1 MTQHTR
7 VALFLLGELIA
18 ALRANDADTFRGLVS
33 EGIQELGAKEVE
45 DLLLDRLYSFL
56 TVEEQDRLTGW
67 HLGVNLRSSVIA
79 VALLLCDQNHSYR

>member
-7 VALFLLGELIA
+7 VGLFLLGELIA

-33 EGIQELGAKEVE
+33 EGIQKLGAKEVE

-67 HLGVNLRSSVIA
+67 HLGVNL
-79 VALLLCDQNHSYR
+79 

>member
-1 MTQHTR
+1 MTRDTR
-7 VALFLLGELIA
+7 IALFLMGELVA
-18 ALRANDADTFRGLVS
+18 ALRANDPDAFRGLLS

-67 HLGVNLRSSVIA
+67 QLGVSL
-79 VALLLCDQNHSYR
+79 

>member
-18 ALRANDADTFRGLVS
+18 ARRANDADTFRGLVS

-67 HLGVNLRSSVIA
+67 HLGVNL
-79 VALLLCDQNHSYR
+79 

>member
-67 HLGVNLRSSVIA
+67 HLGVNL
-79 VALLLCDQNHSYR
+79 